1 MSSYLFFF
9 AFGTVFLTEILGD
22 RALFTISALA
32 TRFRSLPVFA
42 GIVLAFM
49 AKMLAAVLVGNAI
62 ADLPAGLVATASAT
76 TFLATAIVIWFKKRE
91 EDSASKKLLATCWPK
106 AVLTAF
112 AAIFFS
118 EWADAGQIS
127 AAMLTARH
135 QAPVVIWFAATLAL
149 VAKGIL
155 ALSLGVTL
163 RRHLPREFLRGAA
176 FALCLTMGIL
186 CALRV

>member
-1 MSSYLFFF
+1 LFFL

-42 GIVLAFM
+42 GIVPAFM

-62 ADLPAGLVATASAT
+62 ASLPAALVATASAT

-91 EDSASKKLLATCWPK
+91 EDSASKKMLATCWPK

-118 EWADAGQIS
+118 EWADAGQLS

-135 QAPVVIWFAATLAL
+135 QAPVVIWLAATLAL
-149 VAKGIL
+149 VAKGVL

>member
-1 MSSYLFFF
+1 LNSYLFFF
-9 AFGTVFLTEILGD
+9 AFGTVFVTEILGD
-22 RALFTISALA
+22 KALFTISALA
-32 TRFRSLPVFA
+32 TRFRSPPVFA

-62 ADLPAGLVATASAT
+62 AGLPATLVAAASAT
-76 TFLATAIVIWFKKRE
+76 TFLVTAIVIWFKKRE
-91 EDSASKKLLATCWPK
+91 EDSTSKSLLATCWPK

-155 ALSLGVTL
+155 ALSLGVAL

-176 FALCLTMGIL
+176 FVLCLTMSIL
-186 CALRV
+186 CALKV